1 MGDANTPRPPS
12 NGAVAAA
19 STSRLRQF
27 INSPAG
33 PKTIFFWAP
42 AMKWALVIAG
52 LRDINR
58 PVERVSTA
66 QNVALAATGAIW
78 ARWSFQIVPK
88 NYSLATVNVFVCATG
103 LYHLARKAKAYMATR
118 SA

>member
-1 MGDANTPRPPS
+1 MGEMKPPGQS
-12 NGAVAAA
+12 GTGTA
-19 STSRLRQF
+19 STASASRLRQF
-27 INSPAG
+27 INSSAG
-33 PKTIFFWAP
+33 PRTVFFWAP

-52 LRDINR
+52 IRDLNR
-58 PVERVSTA
+58 PVDRVSTA

-103 LYHLARKAKAYMATR
+103 LYHLFRKARAYLETR
-118 SA
+118 AA

>member
-1 MGDANTPRPPS
+1 
-12 NGAVAAA
+12 
-19 STSRLRQF
+19 
-27 INSPAG
+27 
-33 PKTIFFWAP
+33 
-42 AMKWALVIAG
+42 MKWALVIAG

-103 LYHLARKAKAYMATR
+103 LYHLGRKAKAYLATR
-118 SA
+118 PA